1 MPATL
6 LVYAPGGARSHG
18 GPTAAPVAFSV
29 LWRDEAEHFRHII
42 DFAALQQGLA
52 CAAGALEW
60 PQGA

>member
-1 MPATL
+1 
-6 LVYAPGGARSHG
+6 
-18 GPTAAPVAFSV
+18 VAFSV